1 MDLSITSND
10 EIKIDTHFKIVAGPG
25 AGKTTFLI
33 NHIKNIFKN
42 SNKIS
47 IYRKIACIT
56 YTNVAVENILNKL
69 NSSVEMI
76 EVTTIHGFLYKHI
89 LKPYLWILSDEY
101 KFNFK
106 EIKGHDE
113 INLSYSL
120 LQNWKERTKNFYLT
134 DNTSLVKTLLK
145 GNWKLNKDFSVQII
159 PNEIYNR
166 KVKTKDGKSFSLKEK
181 EFRDLKNIC
190 WEKGL
195 ISHDDVLY
203 LSYEILKKS
212 PRILDILRAKFPYIL
227 IDEFQDTNPF
237 QTEIIKMLAEKE
249 SIIGVIGDDCQSIY
263 GFQGADVSQF
273 REFNLA
279 GMQKYNILDNH
290 RSTKEIVELLNHMR
304 KEELCQVLPIN
315 NFGEKPKII
324 VGDLISNYSKVKN
337 ICLNEKLYVL
347 SYKDSVTKS
356 LEYNMT
362 ESSENDILDKLL
374 FDDNN
379 RGKRIWNLISAIEYA
394 KQLNFKE
401 VMKFME
407 KIYKNSEIDKGKMIK
422 ILKLFIDNYDTLKD
436 LKITEFYNDYVMPY
450 CNFKQKITSGKVKD
464 IYDETPFNKIASLIK
479 INEDKS
485 NFRTIHKTKGEEVD
499 NVLILLETDDFN
511 EKKSLNFLLKPDM
524 QNEEHR
530 VYYVALSRAKKRI
543 FISIPRI
550 NKELKNK
557 FKQIPFIELQI

>member
-1 MDLSITSND
+1 MGLSITSNS
-10 EIKIDTHFKIVAGPG
+10 EIKIDTHFKVTAGPG
-25 AGKTTFLI
+25 AGKTTFLV

-42 SNKIS
+42 SDKIS

-56 YTNVAVENILNKL
+56 YTNVAVENILSKL

-76 EVTTIHGFLYKHI
+76 EVTTIHSFLYKHI
-89 LKPYLWILSDEY
+89 LKPYLWVLKDMYE
-101 KFNFK
+101 FNFK

-120 LQNWKERTKNFYLT
+120 LQIWKESTKKTYLN
-134 DNTSLVKTLLK
+134 DNISLTKILLK
-145 GNWKLNKDFSVQII
+145 GNWKLNKDFSVKVTPDKIYERQVQTKNKKLYSL
-159 PNEIYNR
+159 NEEDFIN
-166 KVKTKDGKSFSLKEK
+166 LKK
-181 EFRDLKNIC
+181 IC

-249 SIIGVIGDDCQSIY
+249 SVIGVIGDDCQSIY

-273 REFNLA
+273 RDFNLA
-279 GMQKYNILDNH
+279 GMQEYNILDNH

-304 KEELCQVLPIN
+304 KEELCQVLPTN

-337 ICLNEKLYVL
+337 ICLSEKLYVL

-356 LEYNMT
+356 LEYDMAET
-362 ESSENDILDKLL
+362 SEKDILDVL
-374 FDDNN
+374 FNDND
-379 RGKRIWNLISAIEYA
+379 RGKRIRNLISAIEYA

-401 VMKFME
+401 AIKFME
-407 KIYKNSEIDKGKMIK
+407 KVYKNTKIDKGKMIK
-422 ILKLFIDNYDTLKD
+422 ILKLFIDNYNTLKE
-436 LKITEFYNDYVMPY
+436 LKITEFYNDYVIPY
-450 CNFKQKITSGKVKD
+450 CDFKQKITSGKIKS

-550 NKELKNK
+550 NKELKDK
-557 FKQIPFIELQI
+557 LEQISFIELQI